1 MLFTNREGIFA
12 GKEMIRAKIKEAR
25 LMLDDLPSSREAS
38 LARTKLEEADM
49 WVEKISEDV
58 YNS

>member
-12 GKEMIRAKIKEAR
+12 GKEMIRAKIKEAS

>member
-12 GKEMIRAKIKEAR
+12 GKEMIRAKIKEAS

-49 WVEKISEDV
+49 WVEKISENV

>member
-38 LARTKLEEADM
+38 LVRTKLEEAEM
-49 WVEKISEDV
+49 WLEKISEDL
-58 YNS
+58 

>member
-1 MLFTNREGIFA
+1 MLTSHEGIFA

-38 LARTKLEEADM
+38 LVRTKLEEAEM
-49 WVEKISEDV
+49 WLEKISEDI
-58 YNS
+58 

>member
-38 LARTKLEEADM
+38 LVRTKLEEAEM
-49 WVEKISEDV
+49 WVEKISEDI
-58 YNS
+58 

>member
-1 MLFTNREGIFA
+1 MLFTNREGIVA
-12 GKEMIRAKIKEAR
+12 GKVTIRAEIKEAR

>member
-1 MLFTNREGIFA
+1 MLFTSREGIFA

-38 LARTKLEEADM
+38 LAKTKLEEAEM
-49 WVEKISEDV
+49 WLDRVPLS
-58 YNS
+58 

>member
-1 MLFTNREGIFA
+1 MILLTSREGIFA

-38 LARTKLEEADM
+38 LVRTKLEEAEM
-49 WVEKISEDV
+49 WLEKISEDI
-58 YNS
+58 

>member
-12 GKEMIRAKIKEAR
+12 AKEMIRAKIKEAR

-38 LARTKLEEADM
+38 LARTKLEEAEM
-49 WVEKISEDV
+49 WLEKISEDV
-58 YNS
+58 

>member
-1 MLFTNREGIFA
+1 MLTSHEGIFA

-38 LARTKLEEADM
+38 LVRTKLEEAEM
-49 WVEKISEDV
+49 WLEKIPEEV
-58 YNS
+58 

>member
-1 MLFTNREGIFA
+1 MILLTSHEGIFA

-38 LARTKLEEADM
+38 LVRTKLEEAEM
-49 WVEKISEDV
+49 WLEKIPEEV
-58 YNS
+58 